1 MKRALSLFVVLNV
14 FLVDCILANNTIL
27 AIVNGSPISS
37 LSIKSDLLNTKSYE
51 EKTSILSN
59 RIDYALQLQIVK
71 KLNLKISEKELEKKL
86 SEIAKINNISIIEL
100 EAFEDFPNIEREVSE
115 RLSILSLQRFVTR
128 DLKAPQEKILN
139 VCSDIN
145 SHKDHKQIK
154 IAQIIIS
161 ETSTQISNL
170 DKKNIL
176 IKDFLNKLASHI
188 KKGASFETLAKLHSQ
203 HPSYQ
208 NGGITEWLSVNNTTL
223 KMLDELKENEVSE
236 IYMTDFGFA
245 IAIKVDER
253 FISSKLKECE
263 EQIIYDN
270 AESYYSNWLID
281 LRDQANVEIYY
292 DKLL

>member
-1 MKRALSLFVVLNV
+1 MKKILAFFLVAFASCVYSVNTIPITLNSVQINLNNSNSQDEQIIAINNYIDNIIQVQQATELDLIPTNSDIEKVLNDVAINNNLSLEELMDFEN
-14 FLVDCILANNTIL
+14 F
-27 AIVNGSPISS
+27 SS
-37 LSIKSDLLNTKSYE
+37 
-51 EKTSILSN
+51 
-59 RIDYALQLQIVK
+59 
-71 KLNLKISEKELEKKL
+71 
-86 SEIAKINNISIIEL
+86 
-100 EAFEDFPNIEREVSE
+100 IEREVFE
-115 RLSILSLQRFVTR
+115 KLSILNLQRFITK
-128 DLKAPQEKILN
+128 DLNTSEEQILTM
-139 VCSDIN
+139 CSDKNVI
-145 SHKDHKQIK
+145 KDEKQIK

-188 KKGASFETLAKLHSQ
+188 KKGASFEAFAKLHSQ
-203 HPSYQ
+203 HPSYY
-208 NGGITEWLSVNNTTL
+208 NGGITDWLEVKGQTL
-223 KMLDELKENEVSE
+223 KMLDLLDKKEVSE

>member
-1 MKRALSLFVVLNV
+1 MKKILAF
-14 FLVDCILANNTIL
+14 FLVAFASCAYSINTIVAIVNTIPITLNLAQINLLEVNTKDEQIL
-27 AIVNGSPISS
+27 AINSS
-37 LSIKSDLLNTKSYE
+37 
-51 EKTSILSN
+51 
-59 RIDYALQLQIVK
+59 IDNILQLQKAYELDLTPTKRDIENV
-71 KLNLKISEKELEKKL
+71 LNDIAQSNNLSLKELINFKDLYFIEKEVFEK
-86 SEIAKINNISIIEL
+86 
-100 EAFEDFPNIEREVSE
+100 
-115 RLSILSLQRFVTR
+115 LSILNLQRFITK
-128 DLKAPQEKILN
+128 DLMVSEEQILTM
-139 VCSDIN
+139 CSDKNVI
-145 SHKDHKQIK
+145 KDEKQIK

-161 ETSTQISNL
+161 EIDSQINDL
-170 DKKNIL
+170 DKKNLL

-188 KKGASFETLAKLHSQ
+188 KKGASFEAFAKLHSQ
-203 HPSYQ
+203 HPSYY
-208 NGGITEWLSVNNTTL
+208 NGGITDWLEVKGQTL
-223 KMLDELKENEVSE
+223 KMLDLLDKKEVSE

>member
-1 MKRALSLFVVLNV
+1 MKKILAF
-14 FLVDCILANNTIL
+14 FLVAFASCAYSINTIVAIVNTIPITLNLAQINLLEVNTKDEQIL
-27 AIVNGSPISS
+27 AINN
-37 LSIKSDLLNTKSYE
+37 SIDN
-51 EKTSILSN
+51 I
-59 RIDYALQLQIVK
+59 LQLQKANELDLTPTKRDIENV
-71 KLNLKISEKELEKKL
+71 LNDIAQSNNLSLKELINFKDLYFIEKEVFEK
-86 SEIAKINNISIIEL
+86 
-100 EAFEDFPNIEREVSE
+100 
-115 RLSILSLQRFVTR
+115 LSILNLQRFITK
-128 DLKAPQEKILN
+128 DLMVSEEQILTL
-139 VCSDIN
+139 CSDKNVI
-145 SHKDHKQIK
+145 KDEKQIK

-161 ETSTQISNL
+161 EIDSQINDL
-170 DKKNIL
+170 DKKNLL

-188 KKGASFETLAKLHSQ
+188 KKGASFEAFAKLHSQ
-203 HPSYQ
+203 HPSYY
-208 NGGITEWLSVNNTTL
+208 NGGITDWLEVKGQTL
-223 KMLDELKENEVSE
+223 KMLDLLDKKEVSE

>member
-1 MKRALSLFVVLNV
+1 MKKILVF
-14 FLVDCILANNTIL
+14 FLVVFTSSVFSEITII
-27 AIVNGSPISS
+27 AIVNNSPITLNSVQ
-37 LSIKSDLLNTKSYE
+37 IKLLEANTKDE
-51 EKTSILSN
+51 QILIVNNSIDN
-59 RIDYALQLQIVK
+59 ILQLQKATELGITPAK
-71 KLNLKISEKELEKKL
+71 KDIENVLNDIAQSNNLSLKALID
-86 SEIAKINNISIIEL
+86 
-100 EAFEDFPNIEREVSE
+100 FEDFYYIEKEVFE
-115 RLSILSLQRFVTR
+115 RLSILNLQRFITK
-128 DLKAPQEKILN
+128 DLMVSEEQILKL
-139 VCSDIN
+139 CSDKNVI
-145 SHKDHKQIK
+145 KDEKQIK

-161 ETSTQISNL
+161 EIDSQIYDL
-170 DKKNIL
+170 DKKNLL

-188 KKGASFETLAKLHSQ
+188 KKGASFEAFAKLHSQ

-208 NGGITEWLSVNNTTL
+208 NGGITDWLEVKGQTL
-223 KMLDELKENEVSE
+223 KMLDSLDKKEVSE